1 MDSAESEPVK
11 LKAATEI
18 LDRAGV
24 RAGFDI
30 NTDVTLDVRPAAS
43 IIAER
48 LQRIAQNAIDASNR
62 YEEQQAAII
71 KENKSEDIV
80 DAEEVV
86 EDVSPE

>member
-62 YEEQQAAII
+62 YEEKQAAII
-71 KENKSEDIV
+71 KETQSEDIV

>member
-1 MDSAESEPVK
+1 MESAESEPVK

-48 LQRIAQNAIDASNR
+48 LQRLAQNT
-62 YEEQQAAII
+62 
-71 KENKSEDIV
+71 V
-80 DAEEVV
+80 DAQRRLDEAQPPIIEVV
-86 EDVSPE
+86 EEAEVVSDDA

>member
-1 MDSAESEPVK
+1 
-11 LKAATEI
+11 
-18 LDRAGV
+18 V

-62 YEEQQAAII
+62 EEERRTAILN
-71 KENKSEDIV
+71 ENKSEDIV

-86 EDVSPE
+86 EDVSP

>member
-62 YEEQQAAII
+62 EEERRTAILN
-71 KENKSEDIV
+71 ENKSEDIV

-86 EDVSPE
+86 EDVSP